1 MQTVNKADE
10 NYKKLAELF
19 PNAVTET
26 IDPTTGEV
34 VRAVDKDVLM
44 QEINTKVVEEN
55 EERYQFTWPDKKK
68 SVLLANAPI
77 NKTLRPCREESVD
90 FDHTENL
97 YIEGDNL
104 EVLKLLQE
112 TYLGKIKMIYIDPPY
127 NTGNDFVYEDDFDQ
141 STEEYLDNS
150 GQFDEEGNVASDS
163 DETLLKNEVGTD
175 YSLDFQGEKA
185 VLLTL
190 LNGGMLQYLNE
201 NSETTFVITGYSDS
215 QITAVGQT
223 HGKEMILTPVST
235 AALQQAKERKRLAI
249 IAYNKAQAMD
259 LLKGE
264 LNNGVFRRS
273 SSSFLAHY
281 LIICDESNNWKVK
294 ISAIDNG
301 VVKHTEYPMIIDT
314 TNDENAVLTLGSNV
328 TVDGISLNK
337 LYYNYLNGE
346 IETDNANVVCDTR
359 KASDIAAW
367 YANGWKTHIVDQ
379 DEIHADFKGIFHS
392 GVEFD
397 DRNPRNL
404 IACPWS
410 GMGSYIGFAVT
421 MTADNATGRIF
432 ISLGEPYDLFGWNNN
447 PADYNRVQQD
457 YSKFLSFC
465 VSEDGFYWSYDDN
478 DSMVYVLSA
487 TGERWFRMKK

>member
-1 MQTVNKADE
+1 MVICVATSLTSILPASAQNSDQTDE
-10 NYKKLAELF
+10 YKTLLKKIMTLSGSSASSEAIMSQLMASMKNGPFQQDEAYWKDFASKWTRKIEDKVMEVYAPIYQQHMTLDEL
-19 PNAVTET
+19 
-26 IDPTTGEV
+26 
-34 VRAVDKDVLM
+34 K
-44 QEINTKVVEEN
+44 KVVAFYESPAGRKLGETATAVAT
-55 EERYQFTWPDKKK
+55 ESMPMIQQLSMEMVQEMMPKLQK
-68 SVLLANAPI
+68 SMLSLCCLVFYSCGMTEPWKDWEHEGDMSADR
-77 NKTLRPCREESVD
+77 LRPS
-90 FDHTENL
+90 
-97 YIEGDNL
+97 
-104 EVLKLLQE
+104 EVKELLCAAD
-112 TYLGKIKMIYIDPPY
+112 GWKMIYQGVTFY
-127 NTGNDFVYEDDFDQ
+127 F
-141 STEEYLDNS
+141 
-150 GQFDEEGNVASDS
+150 QFDEEGNVASDS

-367 YANGWKTHIVDQ
+367 YADGWKTHIVDQ

-421 MTADNATGRIF
+421 MTADNATGRDRK
-432 ISLGEPYDLFGWNNN
+432 S
-447 PADYNRVQQD
+447 V
-457 YSKFLSFC
+457 
-465 VSEDGFYWSYDDN
+465 V
-478 DSMVYVLSA
+478 
-487 TGERWFRMKK
+487 

>member
-1 MQTVNKADE
+1 MKATDR
-10 NYKKLAELF
+10 YKLIE
-19 PNAVTET
+19 
-26 IDPTTGEV
+26 
-34 VRAVDKDVLM
+34 R
-44 QEINTKVVEEN
+44 INTLEGLTDDERSALLGLLREHKTYGLVWEDKPEDVEERLRD
-55 EERYQFTWPDKKK
+55 ELPVLIEDKERALTVAGPD
-68 SVLLANAPI
+68 APNHI
-77 NKTLRPCREESVD
+77 I
-90 FDHTENL
+90 
-97 YIEGDNL
+97 IEGDNL
-104 EVLKLLQE
+104 EALTTLAY
-112 TYLGKIKMIYIDPPY
+112 THAGKIDVIYIDPPY
-127 NTGNDFVYEDDFDQ
+127 NTGNDFVYEDDFAQ

-367 YANGWKTHIVDQ
+367 YADGWKTHIVDQ

>member
-1 MQTVNKADE
+1 M
-10 NYKKLAELF
+10 
-19 PNAVTET
+19 
-26 IDPTTGEV
+26 
-34 VRAVDKDVLM
+34 
-44 QEINTKVVEEN
+44 
-55 EERYQFTWPDKKK
+55 
-68 SVLLANAPI
+68 
-77 NKTLRPCREESVD
+77 
-90 FDHTENL
+90 
-97 YIEGDNL
+97 
-104 EVLKLLQE
+104 
-112 TYLGKIKMIYIDPPY
+112 
-127 NTGNDFVYEDDFDQ
+127 
-141 STEEYLDNS
+141 
-150 GQFDEEGNVASDS
+150 
-163 DETLLKNEVGTD
+163 
-175 YSLDFQGEKA
+175 
-185 VLLTL
+185 
-190 LNGGMLQYLNE
+190 
-201 NSETTFVITGYSDS
+201 
-215 QITAVGQT
+215 
-223 HGKEMILTPVST
+223 
-235 AALQQAKERKRLAI
+235 
-249 IAYNKAQAMD
+249 
-259 LLKGE
+259 
-264 LNNGVFRRS
+264 
-273 SSSFLAHY
+273 
-281 LIICDESNNWKVK
+281 
-294 ISAIDNG
+294 
-301 VVKHTEYPMIIDT
+301 
-314 TNDENAVLTLGSNV
+314 GSNV

-367 YANGWKTHIVDQ
+367 YADGWKTHIVDQ

>member
-1 MQTVNKADE
+1 M
-10 NYKKLAELF
+10 
-19 PNAVTET
+19 
-26 IDPTTGEV
+26 
-34 VRAVDKDVLM
+34 
-44 QEINTKVVEEN
+44 
-55 EERYQFTWPDKKK
+55 
-68 SVLLANAPI
+68 
-77 NKTLRPCREESVD
+77 
-90 FDHTENL
+90 
-97 YIEGDNL
+97 
-104 EVLKLLQE
+104 
-112 TYLGKIKMIYIDPPY
+112 
-127 NTGNDFVYEDDFDQ
+127 
-141 STEEYLDNS
+141 
-150 GQFDEEGNVASDS
+150 
-163 DETLLKNEVGTD
+163 
-175 YSLDFQGEKA
+175 
-185 VLLTL
+185 
-190 LNGGMLQYLNE
+190 
-201 NSETTFVITGYSDS
+201 
-215 QITAVGQT
+215 
-223 HGKEMILTPVST
+223 
-235 AALQQAKERKRLAI
+235 AI

-367 YANGWKTHIVDQ
+367 YADGWKTHIVDQ

>member
-1 MQTVNKADE
+1 MDTSKIVGEKIKALREDKSISIEELAQRSGLAIEQIERIENNIDIPSLAPLIKIARVLGVRLGTFLDDQDEIGPVVCRKKEAKDAISFSNNAIHSRKHMEYHSLSKSKADRHME
-10 NYKKLAELF
+10 PF
-19 PNAVTET
+19 IIDVMPTE
-26 IDPTTGEV
+26 D
-34 VRAVDKDVLM
+34 
-44 QEINTKVVEEN
+44 
-55 EERYQFTWPDKKK
+55 
-68 SVLLANAPI
+68 S
-77 NKTLRPCREESVD
+77 
-90 FDHTENL
+90 
-97 YIEGDNL
+97 
-104 EVLKLLQE
+104 
-112 TYLGKIKMIYIDPPY
+112 
-127 NTGNDFVYEDDFDQ
+127 DFVLSSHEG
-141 STEEYLDNS
+141 EE
-150 GQFDEEGNVASDS
+150 FI
-163 DETLLKNEVGTD
+163 
-175 YSLDFQGEKA
+175 
-185 VLLTL
+185 
-190 LNGGMLQYLNE
+190 
-201 NSETTFVITGYSDS
+201 ITGYSDS

-367 YANGWKTHIVDQ
+367 YADGWKTHIVDQ

>member
-1 MQTVNKADE
+1 MANRFLSLACCKA
-10 NYKKLAELF
+10 
-19 PNAVTET
+19 AVET
-26 IDPTTGEV
+26 GVKIIS
-34 VRAVDKDVLM
+34 L
-44 QEINTKVVEEN
+44 
-55 EERYQFTWPDKKK
+55 
-68 SVLLANAPI
+68 
-77 NKTLRPCREESVD
+77 PCVC
-90 FDHTENL
+90 
-97 YIEGDNL
+97 
-104 EVLKLLQE
+104 
-112 TYLGKIKMIYIDPPY
+112 P
-127 NTGNDFVYEDDFDQ
+127 
-141 STEEYLDNS
+141 
-150 GQFDEEGNVASDS
+150 
-163 DETLLKNEVGTD
+163 
-175 YSLDFQGEKA
+175 
-185 VLLTL
+185 
-190 LNGGMLQYLNE
+190 
-201 NSETTFVITGYSDS
+201 
-215 QITAVGQT
+215 TAV
-223 HGKEMILTPVST
+223 
-235 AALQQAKERKRLAI
+235 
-249 IAYNKAQAMD
+249 
-259 LLKGE
+259 
-264 LNNGVFRRS
+264 
-273 SSSFLAHY
+273 
-281 LIICDESNNWKVK
+281 ICES
-294 ISAIDNG
+294 
-301 VVKHTEYPMIIDT
+301 EYPVM
-314 TNDENAVLTLGSNV
+314 TNVVSEFSFKYCSNV

-367 YANGWKTHIVDQ
+367 YADGWKTHIVDQ
-379 DEIHADFKGIFHS
+379 DEIRADFKGIFHS

>member
-1 MQTVNKADE
+1 M
-10 NYKKLAELF
+10 KKLIYIMLSLCCLVF
-19 PNAVTET
+19 YSCGMTE
-26 IDPTTGEV
+26 PW
-34 VRAVDKDVLM
+34 KDW
-44 QEINTKVVEEN
+44 E
-55 EERYQFTWPDKKK
+55 
-68 SVLLANAPI
+68 
-77 NKTLRPCREESVD
+77 
-90 FDHTENL
+90 H
-97 YIEGDNL
+97 EGD
-104 EVLKLLQE
+104 
-112 TYLGKIKMIYIDPPY
+112 MSADR
-127 NTGNDFVYEDDFDQ
+127 
-141 STEEYLDNS
+141 
-150 GQFDEEGNVASDS
+150 
-163 DETLLKNEVGTD
+163 
-175 YSLDFQGEKA
+175 
-185 VLLTL
+185 L

-367 YANGWKTHIVDQ
+367 YADGWKTHIVDQ

>member
-1 MQTVNKADE
+1 M
-10 NYKKLAELF
+10 KKLIYIMLSLCCLVF
-19 PNAVTET
+19 YSCGMTE
-26 IDPTTGEV
+26 PW
-34 VRAVDKDVLM
+34 KDWEHEGDM
-44 QEINTKVVEEN
+44 SAD
-55 EERYQFTWPDKKK
+55 R
-68 SVLLANAPI
+68 
-77 NKTLRPCREESVD
+77 LRPS
-90 FDHTENL
+90 
-97 YIEGDNL
+97 
-104 EVLKLLQE
+104 EVKELLCAAD
-112 TYLGKIKMIYIDPPY
+112 GWKMIYQGVTFY
-127 NTGNDFVYEDDFDQ
+127 FK
-141 STEEYLDNS
+141 
-150 GQFDEEGNVASDS
+150 FDEEGNVASDS

-367 YANGWKTHIVDQ
+367 YADGWKTHIVDQ

>member
-1 MQTVNKADE
+1 MDLKAVLEGLLFVAGDDGLTVNQMLSVLDVDKEELNNLITILGEEYKSSNRGISLEYFGGKLKMVTKKEHAE
-10 NYKKLAELF
+10 YYKKLF
-19 PNAVTET
+19 
-26 IDPTTGEV
+26 
-34 VRAVDKDVLM
+34 
-44 QEINTKVVEEN
+44 
-55 EERYQFTWPDKKK
+55 
-68 SVLLANAPI
+68 
-77 NKTLRPCREESVD
+77 
-90 FDHTENL
+90 
-97 YIEGDNL
+97 
-104 EVLKLLQE
+104 
-112 TYLGKIKMIYIDPPY
+112 
-127 NTGNDFVYEDDFDQ
+127 
-141 STEEYLDNS
+141 
-150 GQFDEEGNVASDS
+150 S
-163 DETLLKNEVGTD
+163 DEDSNTLSPSAL
-175 YSLDFQGEKA
+175 
-185 VLLTL
+185 
-190 LNGGMLQYLNE
+190 
-201 NSETTFVITGYSDS
+201 ET
-215 QITAVGQT
+215 
-223 HGKEMILTPVST
+223 
-235 AALQQAKERKRLAI
+235 LAI

-367 YANGWKTHIVDQ
+367 YADGWKTHIVDQ